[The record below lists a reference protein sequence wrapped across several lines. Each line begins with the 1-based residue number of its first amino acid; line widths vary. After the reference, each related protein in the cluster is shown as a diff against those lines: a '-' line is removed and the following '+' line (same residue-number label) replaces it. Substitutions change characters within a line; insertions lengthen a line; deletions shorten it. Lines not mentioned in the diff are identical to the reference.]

1 MTNPIVDNDFL
12 VEKRIS
18 KSGFRFSNWTYVV
31 ITDFSF
37 DIAKQK
43 GGTLKVNG
51 FIDSY
56 ELKQYNLLPMQGNSM
71 LLPLKSSIRKKIK
84 KEAGEYVHVILYLDN
99 SKLEIPEELLMC
111 LADSHLAYDF
121 FMTLTE
127 SNQKYY
133 VDWILESKSVDTK
146 VARII
151 KTIQRLEQGQ
161 KFYDWRL

>member
-1 MTNPIVDNDFL
+1 MPNPIIDKDFL

-18 KSGFRFSNWTYVV
+18 KSGFKFSNWTYVV
-31 ITDFSF
+31 INGFPS
-37 DIAKQK
+37 DISKEK
-43 GGTLKVNG
+43 GGTVKVKG

-56 ELKQYNLLPMQGNSM
+56 ELKQYKLLPMQGNRM

-84 KEAGEYVHVILYLDN
+84 KEAGEHVHVMLYLDN
-99 SKLEIPEELLMC
+99 SALEIPEELLIC
-111 LADSHLAYDF
+111 LADSNLAYDF
-121 FMTLTE
+121 FMNLSE

-146 VARII
+146 VARIV
-151 KTIQRLEQGQ
+151 KTIQRLEHGQ

>member
-1 MTNPIVDNDFL
+1 MTNPIVDKDFL
-12 VEKRIS
+12 IEKRIS
-18 KSGFRFSNWTYVV
+18 KSGFKFSNWTHVV
-31 ITDFSF
+31 ISDFPL
-37 DIAKQK
+37 DIVKGK
-43 GGTLKVNG
+43 GGTVKVKG

-56 ELKQYNLLPMQGNSM
+56 ELRQYNLLPMQGNSM

-84 KEAGEYVHVILYLDN
+84 KEVGEYVHVTLYLDS
-99 SKLEIPEELLMC
+99 SKLEIPEDILIC
-111 LADSHLAYDF
+111 LADSHLAHDF

-146 VARII
+146 VARIV